1 MKKRWIYGVIIFLC
15 LTSIGLA
22 IDWWTALPEGEQAT
36 YVGRQTCFECHQ
48 QQAEEW
54 KESDHDL
61 AMNPATPEFVL
72 GDFDN
77 TELEHFGI
85 TSRMSREGDKYY
97 VNTQGPDGEMSR
109 FEVKYVI
116 GVHPLQQYLAELE
129 RGKIQVL
136 PVTWD
141 TELKRWYYASPDE
154 PFGPEDPL
162 HWTGSAQNWN
172 HMCAECHTTNWAK
185 NYDIATDTHHYSFSE
200 MRVSCEA
207 CHGPGSIHV
216 KLANSHSLFW
226 DRRYGYGLA
235 KLKGEDATAQ
245 LESCAPCHS
254 HRRHVSPGHT
264 PLDRFH
270 DHYALSLL
278 EDHLYHPDGQID
290 EEVYVFGS
298 FTQSKM
304 YRKGVRC
311 TDCHNPHSLKLKFEG
326 NKLCT
331 QCHLEAKYDVPGHHH
346 HKVDSKG
353 AACVECH
360 MPTKTYMGVDPR
372 RDHSLRIPRP
382 DLSVKLGTPNACN
395 QCHTKAD
402 ETPEW
407 AAKKVDEWYGPK
419 RRDDPHYGEILA
431 AGQAGNPDAERAL
444 IKLTREKEVGPIV
457 RATAVSLLAS
467 RYDTPESRKVVERS
481 LKSNEELVR
490 MAALRGFEGW
500 NPRSEAEASRVGKL
514 LAEGLTDD
522 SRGVR
527 TEVARILS
535 SLPIMPNTD
544 SNRKAFER
552 ALKDYKNNL
561 LTDGDQSGSHMSLGI
576 LYANEG
582 DLKKAEAEFRLAI
595 KLAPAVAGARSNLA
609 QLLEQQGRTQEAQEL
624 RSEEVE
630 LLARDARLLPD
641 NALLQYRVGLLY
653 YLLGREDEAAS
664 ALEKACELEPQ
675 SADFRLMLTL
685 LYEKQQKWEQALDSV
700 KRLIQLQPE
709 NPTFRQIQMN
719 LQQKANPQGK

>member
-1 MKKRWIYGVIIFLC
+1 M
-15 LTSIGLA
+15 
-22 IDWWTALPEGEQAT
+22 
-36 YVGRQTCFECHQ
+36 
-48 QQAEEW
+48 
-54 KESDHDL
+54 
-61 AMNPATPEFVL
+61 
-72 GDFDN
+72 
-77 TELEHFGI
+77 
-85 TSRMSREGDKYY
+85 
-97 VNTQGPDGEMSR
+97 
-109 FEVKYVI
+109 
-116 GVHPLQQYLAELE
+116 
-129 RGKIQVL
+129 
-136 PVTWD
+136 
-141 TELKRWYYASPDE
+141 
-154 PFGPEDPL
+154 
-162 HWTGSAQNWN
+162 
-172 HMCAECHTTNWAK
+172 
-185 NYDIATDTHHYSFSE
+185 
-200 MRVSCEA
+200 
-207 CHGPGSIHV
+207 
-216 KLANSHSLFW
+216 
-226 DRRYGYGLA
+226 
-235 KLKGEDATAQ
+235 
-245 LESCAPCHS
+245 
-254 HRRHVSPGHT
+254 
-264 PLDRFH
+264 
-270 DHYALSLL
+270 
-278 EDHLYHPDGQID
+278 
-290 EEVYVFGS
+290 
-298 FTQSKM
+298 
-304 YRKGVRC
+304 
-311 TDCHNPHSLKLKFEG
+311 
-326 NKLCT
+326 
-331 QCHLEAKYDVPGHHH
+331 
-346 HKVDSKG
+346 
-353 AACVECH
+353 
-360 MPTKTYMGVDPR
+360 
-372 RDHSLRIPRP
+372 
-382 DLSVKLGTPNACN
+382 
-395 QCHTKAD
+395 
-402 ETPEW
+402 
-407 AAKKVDEWYGPK
+407 
-419 RRDDPHYGEILA
+419 
-431 AGQAGNPDAERAL
+431 
-444 IKLTREKEVGPIV
+444 TREKEVGPIV

-544 SNRKAFER
+544 SNRKALER